1 MGSPVALVSDG
12 NPATFTDPSDIRRI
26 QHQIVIIIVK
36 RDRMAAGVN
45 AMLSILLI
53 PLGDRRCLVH
63 VFDNL
68 PPADPGIVGAEGDLT
83 QLRRIR
89 NDAHFGAAE
98 VVVEQVLK
106 PHSGDEQEI
115 PGVAAPLLDVFDR
128 PITRHLSITL
138 SGKTERLV
146 ELPHNIQ

>member
-1 MGSPVALVSDG
+1 
-12 NPATFTDPSDIRRI
+12 
-26 QHQIVIIIVK
+26 
-36 RDRMAAGVN
+36 MAAGVN

-63 VFDNL
+63 VFDDL
-68 PPADPGIVGAEGDLT
+68 PPANPGIVGAEGDLT

-89 NDAHFGAAE
+89 DDAHFGAAE

-128 PITRHLSITL
+128 PITRDLSITL